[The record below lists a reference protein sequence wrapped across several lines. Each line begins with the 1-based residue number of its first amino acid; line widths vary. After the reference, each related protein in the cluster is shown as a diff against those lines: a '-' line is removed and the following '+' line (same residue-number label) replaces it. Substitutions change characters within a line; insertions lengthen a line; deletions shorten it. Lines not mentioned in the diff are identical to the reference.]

1 MTDKITP
8 EHRSRNMAA
17 IKNKNTRPEL
27 EIRSYLFK
35 NGFRYRL
42 HRKDLPG
49 KPDLTLTKYKTVI
62 FINGCFWHR
71 HTGCKLAYTPK
82 SNIEF
87 WEQKF
92 HKNVENDLKK
102 LKQLEM
108 QGWKVIIIWEC
119 EIKNKNY
126 HWLVN
131 EIKSIYKTNF
141 SN

>member
-1 MTDKITP
+1 MTDKLTP

-82 SNIEF
+82 SNLEF

-92 HKNVENDLKK
+92 QKNVENDLKK

-108 QGWKVIIIWEC
+108 QGWKVIIVWEC
-119 EIKNKNY
+119 EIKNTNY

-131 EIKSIYKTNF
+131 EIKSAFYKPQ
-141 SN
+141 

>member
-1 MTDKITP
+1 MTDKLTP

-35 NGFRYRL
+35 NGFRYTL

-49 KPDLTLTKYKTVI
+49 KPDLTLAKYKTAI

-82 SNIEF
+82 SNLEF
-87 WEQKF
+87 WERKF
-92 HKNVENDLKK
+92 QKNVENDLKK

-108 QGWKVIIIWEC
+108 LGWKVIIVWEC

-126 HWLVN
+126 DWLVN
-131 EIKSIYKTNF
+131 EIKNHF
-141 SN
+141 

>member
-1 MTDKITP
+1 MTDKLTP

-82 SNIEF
+82 SNLEF

-92 HKNVENDLKK
+92 LKNVENDLKK

-108 QGWKVIIIWEC
+108 QGWKVIIVWEC

-131 EIKSIYKTNF
+131 EIKNAFYKNK
-141 SN
+141 N

>member
-27 EIRSYLFK
+27 EVRSYLFK

-82 SNIEF
+82 SNFEF

-92 HKNVENDLKK
+92 RKNVANDLKK
-102 LKQLEM
+102 LKQLKM
-108 QGWKVIIIWEC
+108 LGWKVIIVWEC
-119 EIKNKNY
+119 EIKDKNY
-126 HWLVN
+126 HWIDN
-131 EIKSIYKTNF
+131 EIKNGLDKNKY
-141 SN
+141 